1 MNKKKILIVGQGL
14 AGSCLALEFISNGV
28 EVVVISEKND
38 NSASK
43 IAAGLFNP
51 LVLKKLNPGW
61 KAFETLNAAK
71 NFYSYW
77 QSYWGCNFFFKQPLA
92 KVILNNDEK
101 REWQKKAPIL
111 NYFANEE
118 IIDNPCSNFWFD
130 HEGYGII
137 KEAGYLNTNLF
148 LEKTKEYLCQNN
160 SFLEKQ
166 FSELDLD
173 FRGDNLKYDNII
185 FDEVI
190 FCQGYYSK
198 QNLFFPEQ
206 FFKAVKGQILTIE
219 IPNYTSEYLISK
231 GMYIVPTA
239 NNLFKVGAT
248 YEWDELDEI
257 PTQKGRQLLE
267 IELRQILKTEYKIV
281 DQLAGVRPAS
291 IDRKPVLGKSKLHKN
306 IHIFN
311 GLGTRGVILAP
322 WLAHHLYTSI
332 IQESEIDLECNI
344 SRFRNRK
351 N

>member
-14 AGSCLALEFISNGV
+14 AGSCLALEFISKGF
-28 EVVVISEKND
+28 EVLVISEKND

-77 QSYWGCNFFFKQPLA
+77 QSNWDCNFFFKQPLA
-92 KVILNNDEK
+92 KAILNKDEK

-118 IIDNPCSNFWFD
+118 IIDNPCPNFWLD

-137 KEAGYLNTNLF
+137 EEAGYLNTNLF
-148 LEKTKEYLCQNN
+148 LEKTKEYLYNNN

-166 FSELDLD
+166 FSELELD
-173 FRGDNLKYDNII
+173 FRGDKLKYNNLI

-190 FCQGYYSK
+190 FCQGYYSE

-206 FFKAVKGQILTIE
+206 FFKAVKGQILTIQ
-219 IPNYTSEYLISK
+219 IPNYTSDYLISK
-231 GMYIVPTA
+231 GIYIVPTD
-239 NNLFKVGAT
+239 NYLFKVGAT

-257 PTQKGRQLLE
+257 PTQKGRQFLE
-267 IELRQILKTEYKIV
+267 TELRQILKTEYKIV
-281 DQLAGVRPAS
+281 DQFAGVRPAS

-332 IQESEIDLECNI
+332 VQESEIDLECNI

-351 N
+351 I